1 MKKKSQGNPDGKAAP
16 KAGGN
21 GEGSV
26 SYGTYQK
33 VLDQLKKTQAK
44 SKDLEDMITKIEND
58 RKAADD
64 EKLNKDGNFKQ
75 LLESKTREL
84 TDAQKIIKDLTGEV
98 TGYKQSFIESKKI
111 NALLGEIGG
120 KVKHKDYYNLI
131 DTSKIALLPDSED
144 IDSVSL
150 KQYAGELL
158 NDHKHLFDFAGGKM
172 PSGAPSGGVG
182 ISRADW
188 NKLAVANPKE
198 AKERHKD
205 IID

>member
-21 GEGSV
+21 GEGNV

-44 SKDLEDMITKIEND
+44 SKELEDVIAKIEND
-58 RKAADD
+58 KKSSDE
-64 EKLNKDGNFKQ
+64 EKLKGDGNFKQ
-75 LLESKTREL
+75 LLESKTKEL
-84 TDAQKIIKDLTGEV
+84 TDAQKVIKDLTSEV
-98 TGYKQSFIESKKI
+98 KGYKQSFIESKKI
-111 NALLGEIGG
+111 NALMSEIGG

-158 NDHKHLFDFAGGKM
+158 NDHKHLFDFAGAKM

-182 ISRADW
+182 ITRADW
-188 NKLAVANPKE
+188 GKLAMNNPKE
-198 AKERHKD
+198 AKERFKD
-205 IID
+205 IVD